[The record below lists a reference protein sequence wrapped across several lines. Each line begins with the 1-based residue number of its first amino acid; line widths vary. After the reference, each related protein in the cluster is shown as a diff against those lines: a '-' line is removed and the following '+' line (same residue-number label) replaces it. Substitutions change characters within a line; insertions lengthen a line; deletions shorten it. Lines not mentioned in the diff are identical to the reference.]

1 MPSQREIRK
10 RIGSAKNIKQITRAM
25 QFVAASKLRRAQE
38 STLAAR
44 PYRET
49 LDEVI
54 ADLAAVL
61 SGGDHPLLAERD
73 LAGEHNRL
81 IVIITSDRGLAGALN
96 TNTIRFL
103 AREITE
109 HPGDLKVATV
119 GRKGRDAMR
128 RARVPIAAYFDGFGE
143 RPAFADVLPIARL
156 VADDFVAGV
165 YDRVDVI
172 YPRFVSTLVQRPVME
187 QLLPIVPAED
197 TVGIPGNQF
206 LFEPNPGAF
215 LEALVPRYVATR
227 LYASVLETTAS
238 FFSSQMVAMKNA
250 TENAE
255 ELIDDLTLSYN
266 KVRQANITREMVE
279 IASGAQAR

>member
-1 MPSQREIRK
+1 MPSQREIRR

-44 PYRET
+44 PYREK

-61 SGGDHPLLAERD
+61 GADDHPLLSSRPLD
-73 LAGEHNRL
+73 KPHNRL

-96 TNTIRFL
+96 TNTIRFV
-103 AREITE
+103 AREITD
-109 HPGDLKVATV
+109 HPGDLKTATV

-128 RARVPIAAYFDGFGE
+128 RSRVPIAAHFEGFGDK
-143 RPAFADVLPIARL
+143 PSFADTLPLARL
-156 VADDFVAGV
+156 VTDDFVGGV
-165 YDRVDVI
+165 YDRVDVV
-172 YPRFVSTLVQRPVME
+172 YSRFVSTLVQKPVIE
-187 QLLPIVPAED
+187 QLLPVVPAAD

-206 LFEPNPGAF
+206 LFEPNPAHF
-215 LEALVPRYVATR
+215 LEALLPRYVATR
-227 LYASVLETTAS
+227 IFQAVLEAKAS
-238 FFSSQMVAMKNA
+238 EESSRMVAMKNA
-250 TENAE
+250 TENAQ
-255 ELIDDLTLSYN
+255 ELIEDLTLSYN